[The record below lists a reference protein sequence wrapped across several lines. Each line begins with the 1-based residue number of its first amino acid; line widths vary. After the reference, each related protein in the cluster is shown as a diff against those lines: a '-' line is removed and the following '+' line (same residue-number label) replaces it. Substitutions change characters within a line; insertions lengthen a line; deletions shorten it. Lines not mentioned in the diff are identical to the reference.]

1 MDKKTK
7 KTFWTMPKTRKF
19 KSFKKRQ
26 DNEYYLTE
34 VRLNKEIKE
43 FREMFNSLSYPLSV
57 DEYDDMDSRRLKIKF
72 LFSKQEKKVW
82 NKSDNRRRIY
92 LEQLAFFKH
101 VYVKWKHIT
110 YPIYL
115 ERHYG
120 VPHHTTFF
128 VPWFLKKKDKNKFIS
143 VVANGLV

>member
-1 MDKKTK
+1 MGKKTK
-7 KTFWTMPKTRKF
+7 KKFWTMPKTRKF

-57 DEYDDMDSRRLKIKF
+57 DEYDDMDSRRQKIKF

-120 VPHHTTFF
+120 FLTILHFLF
-128 VPWFLKKKDKNKFIS
+128 RGFLKKKDKKKFIS

>member
-1 MDKKTK
+1 MGKKTK
-7 KTFWTMPKTRKF
+7 KKFWTMPKTRKF

-92 LEQLAFFKH
+92 LE
-101 VYVKWKHIT
+101 
-110 YPIYL
+110 
-115 ERHYG
+115 RHYG

-128 VPWFLKKKDKNKFIS
+128 VPWFLKKKDKKKFIS

>member
-1 MDKKTK
+1 MGKKTK
-7 KTFWTMPKTRKF
+7 KKFWTMPKTRKF

-92 LEQLAFFKH
+92 LEQLSFFKH
-101 VYVKWKHIT
+101 VYVK
-110 YPIYL
+110 
-115 ERHYG
+115 
-120 VPHHTTFF
+120 
-128 VPWFLKKKDKNKFIS
+128 
-143 VVANGLV
+143 

>member
-1 MDKKTK
+1 MGKKTK
-7 KTFWTMPKTRKF
+7 KKFWTMPKTRMF

-128 VPWFLKKKDKNKFIS
+128 VPWFLKKKDKKKFIP

>member
-1 MDKKTK
+1 MGKKTK
-7 KTFWTMPKTRKF
+7 KKFWTMPKTRKF

-82 NKSDNRRRIY
+82 NK
-92 LEQLAFFKH
+92 
-101 VYVKWKHIT
+101 WKHIT

-128 VPWFLKKKDKNKFIS
+128 VPWFLKKKDKKKFIS

>member
-1 MDKKTK
+1 MGKKTK
-7 KTFWTMPKTRKF
+7 KKFWTMPKTRKF

-34 VRLNKEIKE
+34 KIFYCLI
-43 FREMFNSLSYPLSV
+43 
-57 DEYDDMDSRRLKIKF
+57 IKF

-128 VPWFLKKKDKNKFIS
+128 VPWFLKKKDKKKFIS